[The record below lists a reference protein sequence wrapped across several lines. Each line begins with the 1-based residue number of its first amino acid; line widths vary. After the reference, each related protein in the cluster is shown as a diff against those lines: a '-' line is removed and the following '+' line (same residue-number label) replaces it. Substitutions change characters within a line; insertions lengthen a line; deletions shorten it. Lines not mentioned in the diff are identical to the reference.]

1 MKRILLVLAIALP
14 VVFQAQLKVIYPNG
28 TENLNGTTVQTVP
41 EQADEKRILWM
52 VNETDEEL
60 SLHCR
65 RTELDVVPATT
76 NNICWV
82 ICPAIPQIAGENPIW
97 TVGLGENLLTETA
110 APGDTIRSFDFIY
123 DPEGQPGCSEF
134 LVEIIDSEDD
144 NIVYASFNVVSSE
157 CPLST
162 EELSSPVELVLSPN
176 PATDRVQITID
187 NALTEGDIHIMDVLG
202 RTIQVHPGTVLTD
215 GVELLDVS
223 ALNEGLY
230 FLSLVN
236 DAEILSTKRFII
248 NR

>member
-1 MKRILLVLAIALP
+1 MKRFLLVFALVAP

-28 TENLNGTTVQTVP
+28 TEDLDGTTVQTVP
-41 EQADEKRILWM
+41 EQTDEKRILWM

-82 ICPAIPQIAGENPIW
+82 ICPAIPQNAGENPIW

-134 LVEIIDSEDD
+134 LVEIIDSEDE
-144 NIVYASFNVVSSE
+144 NVVYASFNVVSSE
-157 CPLST
+157 CLLST
-162 EELSSPVELVLSPN
+162 EEVASAVELTISPN
-176 PATDRVQITID
+176 PTSDRLQITMD
-187 NALTEGDIHIMDVLG
+187 RPLTEGDLHIMDVLG

-215 GVELLDVS
+215 GVEVLDVS
-223 ALNEGLY
+223 SLNEGLY
-230 FLSLVN
+230 FLSLVK
-236 DAEILSTKRFII
+236 DREVQSTKRFII